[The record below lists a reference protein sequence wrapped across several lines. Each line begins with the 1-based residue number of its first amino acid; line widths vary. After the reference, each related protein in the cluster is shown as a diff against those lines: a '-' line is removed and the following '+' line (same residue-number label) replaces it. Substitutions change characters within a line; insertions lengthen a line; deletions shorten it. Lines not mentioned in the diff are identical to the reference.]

1 MSSRIVNINMFT
13 RRLLWNAFISVF
25 PKYHI
30 TNHNSLSVFIKC
42 FYFNLVLTQCIH
54 HSHSLGRS
62 YHLLKCRK
70 CLQPIEAFVYHSS
83 LQDHCSGAPLLQTL
97 LPFGSVLPA
106 LTCEFSTHLSACVC
120 YSLALE
126 LWCLQS
132 LLMSSRKRTMNKL
145 TKCSLHLQ
153 YPLPPA
159 QCRKLKFKMNFS
171 CSPSISLSCCS
182 LRTPSPH
189 GIRTC
194 HQATTTTAQLQLKI
208 YACEERAVSLGTLY
222 TKRLCYLIIIQSL

>member
-70 CLQPIEAFVYHSS
+70 CLQSIEAFVYHSR

-120 YSLALE
+120 VTALLWSCGVFSLYS
-126 LWCLQS
+126 
-132 LLMSSRKRTMNKL
+132 
-145 TKCSLHLQ
+145 
-153 YPLPPA
+153 
-159 QCRKLKFKMNFS
+159 
-171 CSPSISLSCCS
+171 
-182 LRTPSPH
+182 
-189 GIRTC
+189 
-194 HQATTTTAQLQLKI
+194 
-208 YACEERAVSLGTLY
+208 
-222 TKRLCYLIIIQSL
+222 